1 MSLQKSLA
9 KVQKWKKDLTPQTKL
24 ARRAWCTIG
33 YQHWG
38 SKESKD
44 ITDDISKYLLDV
56 TFTDNL
62 SGTVDD
68 VAISLEDRGRLW
80 VGDWYPVKGSLLEVA
95 INTVAW
101 EKLGDEQF
109 TLPLKVS
116 TEQLI
121 IFDDYKYENVK
132 PKVIIRRPGG
142 QYQPVQT
149 KEGEQPPLII
159 TRALSYSYKS
169 KTREVYRAC
178 HVKYTNKDKKT
189 VIEDTFEDHDRKGHT
204 YLAVLE
210 VNEQVKDKAEA
221 KRLAKKKLREA
232 NKEADTMSFSFP
244 GNPLIMASVT
254 VKLEGFG
261 VFDGNYLI
269 TKATHTL
276 GANYSTSID
285 VRRCLN
291 GY

>member
-109 TLPLKVS
+109 TLPIGKFEIDEFEGSSLPDV
-116 TEQLI
+116 
-121 IFDDYKYENVK
+121 VK
-132 PKVIIRRPGG
+132 NQRCR
-142 QYQPVQT
+142 Y
-149 KEGEQPPLII
+149 
-159 TRALSYSYKS
+159 
-169 KTREVYRAC
+169 YR
-178 HVKYTNKDKKT
+178 
-189 VIEDTFEDHDRKGHT
+189 
-204 YLAVLE
+204 
-210 VNEQVKDKAEA
+210 
-221 KRLAKKKLREA
+221 
-232 NKEADTMSFSFP
+232 
-244 GNPLIMASVT
+244 
-254 VKLEGFG
+254 
-261 VFDGNYLI
+261 
-269 TKATHTL
+269 
-276 GANYSTSID
+276 
-285 VRRCLN
+285 
-291 GY
+291 